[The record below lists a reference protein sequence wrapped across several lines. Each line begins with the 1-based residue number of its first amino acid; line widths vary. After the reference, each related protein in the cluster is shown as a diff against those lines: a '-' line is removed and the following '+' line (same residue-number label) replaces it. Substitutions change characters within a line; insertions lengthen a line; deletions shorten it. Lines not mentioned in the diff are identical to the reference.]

1 MSIKYKK
8 KDWVV
13 MTEDTTTQF
22 DNLSLPT
29 FEKVTLVIMRRFSEA
44 EREKCH
50 ENRVKY
56 GRGMPITYKEL
67 MLKLRE
73 PKASP

>member
-1 MSIKYKK
+1 VSIQYRK

-13 MTEDTTTQF
+13 MTENNATQF

-44 EREKCH
+44 ERKKCH
-50 ENRVKY
+50 EDRSKF
-56 GRGMPITYKEL
+56 GRGMPISYEEL
-67 MLKLRE
+67 LLKLR
-73 PKASP
+73 

>member
-8 KDWVV
+8 KDWVI
-13 MTEDTTTQF
+13 MTEDNITQF

-67 MLKLRE
+67 MLKLR
-73 PKASP
+73 

>member
-8 KDWVV
+8 KDWVI
-13 MTEDTTTQF
+13 MTENNITQF

-29 FEKVTLVIMRRFSEA
+29 FEKVTLVIMRRFTEA

-50 ENRVKY
+50 ESRMKF
-56 GRGMPITYKEL
+56 GRGMPISYKEL
-67 MLKLRE
+67 LLKLR
-73 PKASP
+73 

>member
-1 MSIKYKK
+1 MSIQYRK

-13 MTEDTTTQF
+13 MTENNATQF

-44 EREKCH
+44 ERKKCH
-50 ENRVKY
+50 EDRSKF
-56 GRGMPITYKEL
+56 GRGMPISYEEL
-67 MLKLRE
+67 LLKLR
-73 PKASP
+73 

>member
-8 KDWVV
+8 KDWVI
-13 MTEDTTTQF
+13 MTEENTTQF
-22 DNLSLPT
+22 DNLYLPT

-50 ENRVKY
+50 EDRSKF
-56 GRGMPITYKEL
+56 GRGLPITYKEL
-67 MLKLRE
+67 MLKLR
-73 PKASP
+73 

>member
-8 KDWVV
+8 KDWVI
-13 MTEDTTTQF
+13 MTEGNITQF

-44 EREKCH
+44 ERKKCH
-50 ENRVKY
+50 EDRSKF
-56 GRGMPITYKEL
+56 GRGIPITYEEL
-67 MLKLRE
+67 LFKLR
-73 PKASP
+73 

>member
-1 MSIKYKK
+1 VSIKYKK

-13 MTEDTTTQF
+13 MTEDNTTQF

-44 EREKCH
+44 ERKKCH
-50 ENRVKY
+50 EDRSKF
-56 GRGMPITYKEL
+56 GRGMPISYEEL
-67 MLKLRE
+67 LLKLR
-73 PKASP
+73 

>member
-13 MTEDTTTQF
+13 MTEDNATHF

-29 FEKVTLVIMRRFSEA
+29 FEKVTLTIMRRFSED
-44 EREKCH
+44 ERKKCH
-50 ENRVKY
+50 ETRMKF
-56 GRGMPITYKEL
+56 GRGIPITYEEL
-67 MLKLRE
+67 LKKLR
-73 PKASP
+73 